1 MPLLAIGAL
10 ALAQAFDYV
19 SFLFMAA
26 RHGLDTE
33 LNPFVVHVAR
43 EFGVPGITR
52 LKIVFVTFAA
62 LAALVIARNHRRLG
76 TGILVLGV
84 LSGFVGGIS
93 NIATL

>member
-33 LNPFVVHVAR
+33 LNPFVVHVSR
-43 EFGVPGITR
+43 EFGVPGITV
-52 LKIVFVTFAA
+52 LKLVFITFAA
-62 LAALVIARNHRRLG
+62 LAALVIARHHHRLG
-76 TGILVLGV
+76 AAILALGV

-93 NIATL
+93 NLATL